1 MNFYKV
7 FERPFPLFHPFPGPQ
22 SPVEEWL
29 DTGSMDRVHE
39 TPFDK
44 GFDRS
49 ISPFRPFLFLVL
61 PVKMLDRGPLT
72 GQFSLSKPCQP
83 TWVHAPGGPVSSVN
97 EGSQIHSGLPGPYFS
112 KCSKFPLKP
121 ISLLGR
127 LGFAVTFLHQGG
139 ALCTLW
145 VGSSKGSPVV
155 AGVTGFSPPLRLGRA
170 TMHIVVG
177 AMCTMQLAI

>member
-1 MNFYKV
+1 MNFDKL
-7 FERPFPLFHPFPGPQ
+7 FKRPFPSFYPFPGPQ

-49 ISPFRPFLFLVL
+49 ISPFRPFLFLIL
-61 PVKMLDRGPLT
+61 PVKMLYRGPLT

-97 EGSQIHSGLPGPYFS
+97 EGSQIHSGLPGPYFL

-121 ISLLGR
+121 V
-127 LGFAVTFLHQGG
+127 FAVSISPPGWCSVRCG
-139 ALCTLW
+139 W
-145 VGSSKGSPVV
+145 VQARGHKWLQVSPV
-155 AGVTGFSPPLRLGRA
+155 FLL
-170 TMHIVVG
+170 
-177 AMCTMQLAI
+177 L